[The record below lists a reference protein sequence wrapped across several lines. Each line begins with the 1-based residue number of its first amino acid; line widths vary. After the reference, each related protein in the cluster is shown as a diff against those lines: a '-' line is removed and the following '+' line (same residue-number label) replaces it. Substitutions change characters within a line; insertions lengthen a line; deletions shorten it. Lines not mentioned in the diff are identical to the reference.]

1 MIRTSSI
8 LKNCN
13 YRYIHCIHRCLLN
26 EANLKDRKTHNVER
40 VSNEKTFEQALEE
53 ERKVF
58 GELFEAGARVENMRH
73 TNASKIIDNQRA
85 QRKLPNKDHEF
96 LKETAGNDYVYE
108 RAEPSAIST
117 KTISEQ
123 TRTLLEKIFDEDNS
137 INKSNRELLNLN
149 LRKGS
154 GMEALRQPVAHSN
167 VKFSEEVMQEIGNKI
182 RYQTTLDQVLEP
194 HIDYLREAVKSDYD
208 LLRYLKQSL
217 DIYKKRNKDLE
228 LKMNAESSNIFE
240 DIRSACI
247 NKPAELPKPL
257 AMTLPYIIVKSLR
270 LGDFDFPADR
280 KYTLISYVY
289 NECKNNMDA
298 SLYLTICNVDFYN
311 LLVQLLWENFQEI
324 RYLRRVVTEMSVNG
338 VIGNIET
345 VDILDKIVKEMRSLN
360 EDVFLEAGEQ
370 LSADEEVSSSAN
382 KIVNVGVLWNKDTN
396 NDLLIVENYLKSL
409 KKNLTRDRFLKI
421 YPETE
426 AIVIG
431 IRHTDPFGEALKPIQ
446 RTDSNWPDFMRL
458 QPLLHWDLTNIWSF
472 LLYSNEPICGL
483 YGKGF
488 TSIGGIN
495 NSLPNPHLRKDSN
508 NPALHFEWEII
519 HAFGKDAEG
528 ERSSAINTSPISVVD
543 KERFSKYHDNYYPGW
558 YLVDDTLER
567 AGRIKN

>member
-73 TNASKIIDNQRA
+73 TNASKIIDKYYNGLQDNSEGTSVKKEKIVFNHSQRA

-182 RYQTTLDQVLEP
+182 RYQTTLDQVLEL

-338 VIGNIET
+338 VIGSIET

-409 KKNLTRDRFLKI
+409 KKNLTRDR
-421 YPETE
+421 
-426 AIVIG
+426 
-431 IRHTDPFGEALKPIQ
+431 
-446 RTDSNWPDFMRL
+446 
-458 QPLLHWDLTNIWSF
+458 
-472 LLYSNEPICGL
+472 
-483 YGKGF
+483 
-488 TSIGGIN
+488 
-495 NSLPNPHLRKDSN
+495 
-508 NPALHFEWEII
+508 
-519 HAFGKDAEG
+519 
-528 ERSSAINTSPISVVD
+528 
-543 KERFSKYHDNYYPGW
+543 
-558 YLVDDTLER
+558 
-567 AGRIKN
+567 